1 MKCPRCVQRIHRTA
15 ACCPHCGYGIGDADR
30 RFGGTAPGCGPA
42 DGWLADHAGL
52 LRRRERVRVR
62 RDLARFRAVFPQL
75 VFAVVTTSAGVATAA
90 DLRQFGFWLLNRGAF
105 GASAVVLVIDPNIK
119 AAGIVWGYLLDPYL
133 SEADTFRHLA
143 KAHPYLLGGDYGAA
157 VRTVLRGVMRTL
169 RWRCGRA
176 RLWWWLR
183 PRVTGSVLADERR
196 SGGSVAGARADAG
209 LGAGQLRA

>member
-1 MKCPRCVQRIHRTA
+1 
-15 ACCPHCGYGIGDADR
+15 
-30 RFGGTAPGCGPA
+30 
-42 DGWLADHAGL
+42 L
-52 LRRRERVRVR
+52 LRRRERERVR

-75 VFAVVTTSAGVATAA
+75 VFAVITTSAGVATAA
-90 DLRQFGFWLLNRGAF
+90 DLRQYGFWLLNRGAF
-105 GASAVVLVIDPNIK
+105 DAGALVLVIDPNTK
-119 AAGIVWGYLLDPYL
+119 AAGMAWGYLLDPYL

-183 PRVTGSVLADERR
+183 PRGAGSGLADDRR
-196 SGGSVAGARADAG
+196 SAGAVAGARVDSG
-209 LGAGQLRA
+209 LGAEQLRA